1 LELSEGFKTEGGTEL
16 GCMSASTSMEVVAG
30 YAKSEKPLVFRI
42 ISDDFM
48 SCGADVSW
56 LSYPSEKEILY
67 PPLTFLKHAGATP
80 ILNSS
85 GMVVDVKPSFST

>member
-1 LELSEGFKTEGGTEL
+1 
-16 GCMSASTSMEVVAG
+16 MDVVAG

-56 LSYPSEKEILY
+56 VSVYPSENEVLY
-67 PPLTFLKHAGATP
+67 PPLTFLKYDGTTP